1 MKRIEAA
8 VGAPA
13 AYYGFSHLCGVTFC
27 SFLLE
32 KDERA
37 ALLFF

>member
-1 MKRIEAA
+1 MKRIEA

-13 AYYGFSHLCGVTFC
+13 AYYGFSHLCDVTFY

-37 ALLFF
+37 ALLF